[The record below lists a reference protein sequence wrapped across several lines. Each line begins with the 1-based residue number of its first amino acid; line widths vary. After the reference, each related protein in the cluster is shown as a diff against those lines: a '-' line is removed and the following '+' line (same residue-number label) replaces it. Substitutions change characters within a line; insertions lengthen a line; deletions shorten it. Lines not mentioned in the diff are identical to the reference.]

1 MLKLKLIAILFA
13 LIILPT
19 TAARAQNE
27 GQDKLDEAT
36 SLKLDAKTPEQL
48 KKVITLCDE
57 AIKAGLDEGNKV
69 LADQVLA
76 AAAFQRAQMMIQQL
90 PRVANNPGA
99 VRRLRDETMTDL
111 DKALTANPNLV
122 EALLLKTRLE
132 ALPGG
137 SRENALK
144 TITKA
149 IELLKDKP
157 VDQATAY
164 MLRAG
169 LQESTDDKLKDLQKA
184 IEVDSTNSDAWQ
196 ARIAVLL
203 GNNKLA
209 EAMTDAEKL
218 LEKEPDNL
226 FALEAA
232 ITALFGL
239 KKYDEAVKLL
249 TTRIEKSPNVGPIYR
264 ARAKAYVLQNDADK
278 ALTDLNKAIE
288 IDAKD
293 AESLLL
299 RSRVYISKGEVEKA
313 SRDVSDALAIAPD
326 AVDGILVRS
335 IVSAQEGR
343 FADAINDMEML
354 VRFDPTQTRWVIQ
367 LGSLYQADK
376 RPRLAIKLL
385 DELLKQ
391 KPEEPGALRLRG
403 DAKLSINDHAGA
415 IADYESAIKLIED
428 KKEDAAE
435 DKDEKEESTNEY
447 SGLLNNLAW
456 LLSTS
461 TEDSV
466 RDGKR
471 SLELGL
477 KACEVT
483 EYKQAHIVSTLA
495 ACYAETGD
503 FENARKW
510 AAKAVELGSED
521 ENEQLDQLKKELE
534 SYKENKPWREE
545 QKTEE
550 NKKPLNAAGEVIE
563 T

>member
-1 MLKLKLIAILFA
+1 MLKFTRTAMFLAFIT
-13 LIILPT
+13 LPT
-19 TAARAQNE
+19 LSWAQNE
-27 GQDKLDEAT
+27 GLDKLDEAT
-36 SLKLDAKTPEQL
+36 SLKLDAKTPEEL
-48 KKVITLCDE
+48 KKVIKLCDE
-57 AIKAGLDEGNKV
+57 AIKAGLDEGNKT
-69 LADQVLA
+69 LADQVMA

-90 PRVANNPGA
+90 PRLASNPGA
-99 VRRLRDETMTDL
+99 VRRLRDETLADL
-111 DKALTANPNLV
+111 DKALEANPKLV

-132 ALPGG
+132 APPLGT
-137 SRENALK
+137 RENALK

-157 VDQATAY
+157 VDQANAY
-164 MLRAG
+164 MMRAG
-169 LQESTDDKLKDLQKA
+169 LQESAEDKLKDLQLA
-184 IEVDSTNSDAWQ
+184 IESDSTNSDAWK

-203 GNNKLA
+203 GTNKLD

-218 LEKEPDNL
+218 LEKEPENM

-239 KKYDEAVKLL
+239 KKYDDAVKLL
-249 TTRIEKSPNVGPIYR
+249 STRIEKTPGVGPIYR
-264 ARAKAYVLQNDADK
+264 ARAKAYALLEESDK
-278 ALTDLNKAIE
+278 ALADLNKAIE
-288 IDAKD
+288 LDPKD

-299 RSRVYISKGEVEKA
+299 RSRVYFSKGEVEKA
-313 SRDVSDALAIAPD
+313 SRDVSDALELAPD
-326 AVDGILVRS
+326 AVDGIVMRSLVAS
-335 IVSAQEGR
+335 QEGR
-343 FADAINDMEML
+343 FVDAINDLEML
-354 VRFDPTQTRWVIQ
+354 VRFDPTQVRWVIQ

-376 RPRLAIKLL
+376 RPRLAIKLM
-385 DELLKQ
+385 DELIKQ
-391 KPEEPGALRLRG
+391 KPEEWTAFRVRG

-428 KKEDAAE
+428 AAANKSADDEDP
-435 DKDEKEESTNEY
+435 DY

-456 LLSTS
+456 VLSTS
-461 TEDSV
+461 PQDAV
-466 RDGKR
+466 RNGKR

-483 EYKQAHIVSTLA
+483 EYKEAHIVSTLA

-510 AAKAVELGSED
+510 AAKAVELGSE
-521 ENEQLDQLKKELE
+521 EESEQLEQLKKELE

-550 NKKPLNAAGEVIE
+550 NKKPLKAAGEVIE

>member
-1 MLKLKLIAILFA
+1 MLKLSQIALLVA
-13 LIILPT
+13 LLALP
-19 TAARAQNE
+19 AQVWAQNE
-27 GQDKLDEAT
+27 GQDKLDEAAG
-36 SLKLDAKTPEQL
+36 LKIDAKTPDEL
-48 KKVITLCDE
+48 KKVIRLCEE
-57 AIKAGLDEGNKV
+57 AIKAGLDEGNKA

-76 AAAFQRAQMMIQQL
+76 AAALQRAQMMVQQL

-99 VRRLRDETMTDL
+99 VRRLRDETMSDL
-111 DKALTANPNLV
+111 DRALSANPKLV

-164 MLRAG
+164 ILRAG
-169 LQESTDDKLKDLQKA
+169 LQENTNEKLADLQKA
-184 IEVDSTNSDAWQ
+184 IEADSTNSDAWQ
-196 ARIAVLL
+196 ARVAVLL
-203 GNNKLA
+203 TNGKLE
-209 EAMTDAEKL
+209 EAVADAGKL
-218 LEKEPDNL
+218 LEKDPDNM

-232 ITALFGL
+232 ITALFQL
-239 KKYDEAVKLL
+239 KKFDEAVKLL
-249 TTRIEKSPNVGPIYR
+249 TARIEKTPKNGPIYR
-264 ARAKAYVLQNDADK
+264 ARARAYIVQEKVDEALADV
-278 ALTDLNKAIE
+278 NKAIE
-288 IDAKD
+288 LDPKD
-293 AESLLL
+293 AESMLL
-299 RSRVYISKGEVEKA
+299 RSRLYFSKGEVEKA

-326 AVDGILVRS
+326 AVDGVAMRSLVAS
-335 IVSAQEGR
+335 QEGR
-343 FADAINDMEML
+343 FADAIVDMEML
-354 VRFDPTQTRWVIQ
+354 IRFDPTNISWIIQ

-376 RPRLAIKLL
+376 RPRLAIKLF

-391 KPEEPGALRLRG
+391 KPQEWRAHRVRG

-415 IADYESAIKLIED
+415 IADYEAALKIIEAMD
-428 KKEDAAE
+428 AKKIEEEDI
-435 DKDEKEESTNEY
+435 DY

-456 LLSTS
+456 VLSTS
-461 TEDSV
+461 PQDSV

-477 KACEVT
+477 KACEAT
-483 EYKQAHIVSTLA
+483 EYKKAHILSTLA

-510 AAKAVELGSED
+510 SEKAVELGAEED
-521 ENEQLDQLKKELE
+521 NEQLEQLKKELE
-534 SYKENKPWREE
+534 GYKADKPWREE

-550 NKKPLNAAGEVIE
+550 NKKPLNPSGGAIE

>member
-1 MLKLKLIAILFA
+1 MLKLSQIALLVA
-13 LIILPT
+13 LLALP
-19 TAARAQNE
+19 AQVWAQNE
-27 GQDKLDEAT
+27 GQDKLDEAAG
-36 SLKLDAKTPEQL
+36 LKIDAKTPDEL
-48 KKVITLCDE
+48 KKVIRLCEE
-57 AIKAGLDEGNKV
+57 AIKAGLDEGNKA

-76 AAAFQRAQMMIQQL
+76 AAALQRAQMMVQQL

-99 VRRLRDETMTDL
+99 VRRLRDETMSDL
-111 DKALTANPNLV
+111 DKALSANPKLV

-164 MLRAG
+164 ILRAG
-169 LQESTDDKLKDLQKA
+169 LQENTNEKLADLQKA
-184 IEVDSTNSDAWQ
+184 IEADSTNSDAWQ
-196 ARIAVLL
+196 ARVAVLL
-203 GNNKLA
+203 TNGKLE
-209 EAMTDAEKL
+209 EAVADAGKL
-218 LEKEPDNL
+218 LEKDPDNM

-232 ITALFGL
+232 ITALFQL
-239 KKYDEAVKLL
+239 KKFDEAVKLL
-249 TTRIEKSPNVGPIYR
+249 TARIEKTPKNGPIYR
-264 ARAKAYVLQNDADK
+264 ARARAYIVQEKVDEALADV
-278 ALTDLNKAIE
+278 NKAIE
-288 IDAKD
+288 LDPKD
-293 AESLLL
+293 AESMLL
-299 RSRVYISKGEVEKA
+299 RSRLYFSKGEVEKA

-326 AVDGILVRS
+326 AVDGVAMRSLVAS
-335 IVSAQEGR
+335 QEGR
-343 FADAINDMEML
+343 FADAIVDMEML
-354 VRFDPTQTRWVIQ
+354 IRFDPTNISWIIQ

-376 RPRLAIKLL
+376 RPRLAIKLF

-391 KPEEPGALRLRG
+391 KPQEWRAHRVRG

-415 IADYESAIKLIED
+415 IADYEAALKIIEAMD
-428 KKEDAAE
+428 SKKIEEEDI
-435 DKDEKEESTNEY
+435 DY

-456 LLSTS
+456 VLSTS
-461 TEDSV
+461 PQDSV

-477 KACEVT
+477 KACEAT
-483 EYKQAHIVSTLA
+483 EYKKAHILSTLA

-510 AAKAVELGSED
+510 SEKAVELGAEED
-521 ENEQLDQLKKELE
+521 NEQLEQLKKELE
-534 SYKENKPWREE
+534 GYKADKPWREE

-550 NKKPLNAAGEVIE
+550 NKKPLNPSGGAIE